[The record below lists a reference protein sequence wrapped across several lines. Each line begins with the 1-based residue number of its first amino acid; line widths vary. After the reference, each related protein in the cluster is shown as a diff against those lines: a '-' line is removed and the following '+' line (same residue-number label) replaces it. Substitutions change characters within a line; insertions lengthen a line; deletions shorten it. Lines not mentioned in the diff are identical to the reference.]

1 MCEELICVPSF
12 VLVLSAASS
21 TLADLVAHW
30 KMDEGAG
37 GIVVGSKSF
46 LKACEV
52 CVDGW

>member
-1 MCEELICVPSF
+1 MCEKLICVLSF

-37 GIVVGSKSF
+37 GY
-46 LKACEV
+46 CR
-52 CVDGW
+52 